1 MKKEV
6 KAIMNKYDIK
16 EAKIK
21 KEYDEWL
28 EDIKTGETDPSEE
41 LEANEWF
48 ETQMN
53 KLNLDLNR
61 ELKNL
66 K

>member
-1 MKKEV
+1 MTKEV

-16 EAKIK
+16 EAEIK

-41 LEANEWF
+41 LEANEWL

-61 ELKNL
+61 ELKSL